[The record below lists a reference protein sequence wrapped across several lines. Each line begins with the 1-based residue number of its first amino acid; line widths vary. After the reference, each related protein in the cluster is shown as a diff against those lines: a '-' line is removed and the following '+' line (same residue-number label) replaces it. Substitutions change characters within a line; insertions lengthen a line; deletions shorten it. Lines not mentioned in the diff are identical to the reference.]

1 MGGLLPGVNLKFIL
15 GCVRWDSNSSTLTL
29 RNFAVKKGKS
39 SMNQATQTL
48 PAGYAQSNQI
58 DLKKDKR
65 LTILL
70 NLGALFVFAISFYL
84 LSAFMAWVRPDI
96 MTFSVTI
103 TVTKILGALGLTV
116 IILLLHEG
124 IHGLFFWIFSRSR
137 PVFGLRPLYAYAGA
151 PNWFFPKQ
159 QFAITALGP
168 LVIIGIVGL
177 LLLLLAPISW
187 ILMIVLLVALNTSG
201 ASGDVFVFIRLLKSS
216 PTSFAKD
223 TGEVVT
229 FFERP

>member
-1 MGGLLPGVNLKFIL
+1 
-15 GCVRWDSNSSTLTL
+15 
-29 RNFAVKKGKS
+29 
-39 SMNQATQTL
+39 MNQATQTL
-48 PAGYAQSNQI
+48 PAGYIQSGQI

-70 NLGALFVFAISFYL
+70 NFGAGIVLVLSFYL
-84 LSAFMAWVRPDI
+84 LSVFTAWVRPDI

-103 TVTKILGALGLTV
+103 TLTNMLSALVLTV
-116 IILLLHEG
+116 LILPLHEG

-151 PNWFFPKQ
+151 PTWFFPRH
-159 QFAITALGP
+159 QFAITTLGP
-168 LVIIGIVGL
+168 LVVIGAAGL

-187 ILMIVLLVALNTSG
+187 IFMIVLLVALNTSG
-201 ASGDVFVFIRLLKSS
+201 ASGDVFVFIRLLTSS
-216 PTSFAKD
+216 PTSFTND